1 MKTLGLLA
9 IIGSWV
15 LCASLGLAQSSSN
28 APAPSTPL
36 NNSNNTTPA
45 LPNPISGPLLFI
57 VPSSAGTTGDQLARL
72 IGAKITQRSGTAVM
86 VDNRLG
92 AGGLIG
98 IDYVA
103 KAPADGKTFLFS
115 ATAFST
121 LAALRS
127 DLPYDPIKNFS
138 SVVLLGTS
146 PLVFVVNNAF
156 PAQTLKEFV
165 EYVGKQRPNSINYA
179 SPGIGSVHHLSMEM
193 FLQHTGLQ
201 MVHVPYKASANSL
214 TDIVAGHVQ
223 SGFVVLQTAAPL
235 VQNGKMRILAV
246 ISNTRSAQFPS
257 SPTFIE
263 SGFNLPA
270 INAWFGISAPAN
282 VPSSTLLALNAEIN
296 QILKLPDVQLA
307 MQKMGVNPAGGSPD
321 KLETLVKNEIKIWTQ
336 VVKKADIT
344 LE

>member
-1 MKTLGLLA
+1 MK
-9 IIGSWV
+9 IGS
-15 LCASLGLAQSSSN
+15 LIAAALGGVVTAFGYLSPCFAQTTSQPTNTS
-28 APAPSTPL
+28 APL
-36 NNSNNTTPA
+36 Q
-45 LPNPISGPLLFI
+45 FV

-72 IGAKITQRSGTAVM
+72 IGAKITQRTGSPVM

-98 IDYVA
+98 IDYVS

-121 LAALRS
+121 LAALRN

-138 SVVLLGTS
+138 PVILLGTS
-146 PLVFVVNNAF
+146 PLVFVVTNSV
-156 PAQTLKEFV
+156 PAQTMKEFV
-165 EYVGKQRPNSINYA
+165 EYVGKQRPLSVNYA
-179 SPGIGSVHHLSMEM
+179 SPGVGSVHHLSMEM

-201 MVHVPYKASANSL
+201 MTHVPYKASANSL

-235 VQNGKMRILAV
+235 VQNGKMRVLAV
-246 ISNTRSAQFPS
+246 MGTNRSSQFPS

-263 SGFNLPA
+263 SGFNLPI

-282 VPSSTLLALNAEIN
+282 SPPAALLAFNAEIN

-307 MQKMGVNPAGGSPD
+307 MQKMGVNPVGGASE
-321 KLETLVKNEIKIWTQ
+321 KLDTLVKNEIKIWSQ
-336 VVKKADIT
+336 VVKKAEIT
-344 LE
+344 LD

>member
-1 MKTLGLLA
+1 MKIYWLFIAGLSALLDASFVFSQTPPLA
-9 IIGSWV
+9 
-15 LCASLGLAQSSSN
+15 AN
-28 APAPSTPL
+28 ATNAA
-36 NNSNNTTPA
+36 N
-45 LPNPISGPLLFI
+45 PLLFI

-72 IGAKITQRSGTAVM
+72 IGAKITQRLGSPVM

-98 IDYVA
+98 IDFVA

-121 LAALRS
+121 LAALRN

-138 SVVLLGTS
+138 PVILLGTS
-146 PLVFVVNNAF
+146 PLVFAVTNSM
-156 PAQTLKEFV
+156 PAQNMKEFID
-165 EYVGKQRPNSINYA
+165 YVGKQRPSSVNYA
-179 SPGIGSVHHLSMEM
+179 SPGVGSVHHLTTEM

-201 MVHVPYKASANSL
+201 MIHVPYKATANSL

-246 ISNTRSAQFPS
+246 MGTNRSPQFPA

-263 SGFNLPA
+263 SGLNMPV

-282 VPSSTLLALNAEIN
+282 VSPTTIGAFNSELN
-296 QILKLPDVQLA
+296 QILKLPDVQVA
-307 MQKMGVNPAGGSPD
+307 MQKMGVNPVGGAPD
-321 KLETLVKNEIKIWTQ
+321 KLDTLVKNEIKIWSQ